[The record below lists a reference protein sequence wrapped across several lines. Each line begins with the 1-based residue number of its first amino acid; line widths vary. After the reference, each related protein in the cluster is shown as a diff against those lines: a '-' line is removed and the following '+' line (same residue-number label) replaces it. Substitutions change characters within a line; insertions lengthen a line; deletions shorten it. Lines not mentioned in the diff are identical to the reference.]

1 MPTSVWSKT
10 SPVDIN
16 QIYTRLSWVKEEQ
29 TPAGSS
35 RSKLNHYT
43 DMFTANK
50 NGVVPKRILVQGQTG
65 IGKSTFV
72 KKLAVDWAELDD
84 ATTGDKQKD
93 ILKKFEL
100 LVVVN
105 LKEVSKCQSLK
116 DVISCSSIFAR
127 KDKHLTDSLLNYITG
142 VPNSRFEESIKYL

>member
-10 SPVDIN
+10 SAVDIHL
-16 QIYTRLSWVKEEQ
+16 IFTRLSWVKEEQ
-29 TPAGSS
+29 TPAGPL
-35 RSKLNHYT
+35 RSELNHYT
-43 DMFTANK
+43 DLFTVNK

-84 ATTGDKQKD
+84 VTTGDKQKD

-105 LKEVSKCQSLK
+105 LKEVSKIQSLYCIK
-116 DVISCSSIFAR
+116 
-127 KDKHLTDSLLNYITG
+127 LLIYIRTEG
-142 VPNSRFEESIKYL
+142 